1 MNKIKTPKDLVYL
14 YKDMPITWK
23 DIKDFQFEDD
33 DIIKIWWEEPF
44 YTENNSNGGY
54 YYAIV
59 TRMIEETDDEYHKRI
74 ARNIKMNE
82 DMKKKRYETYLTLKK
97 EFETQ

>member
-1 MNKIKTPKDLVYL
+1 MNKIKNPKDVLYL
-14 YKDMPITWK
+14 TDRKPTTWK

-33 DIIKIWWEEPF
+33 DIIKIGWEEPF
-44 YTENNSNGGY
+44 YTENNSNDGY

-59 TRMIEETDDEYHKRI
+59 TRMVEETDDEYHKRMANNAKI
-74 ARNIKMNE
+74 NE
-82 DMKKKRYETYLTLKK
+82 DMKKKRYETYLNLKK